1 MSRRLGLTAKWVLVR
16 RNGKPQLLQDA
27 TVVVEDGKVADILQ
41 NAEGTNG
48 LESIVLDQH
57 LLLPGFVNTHTH
69 CLSTPLFRGV
79 FEDRENAQDNGTIIE
94 KVMMPLGE
102 IISEIGDDEM
112 IEAICSLGML
122 EAIKAG
128 STTIV
133 DMPRSDHD
141 AFATAARKI
150 GLRANI
156 HPYLMSAGA
165 LPWTLEESPEDAVAA
180 EKAMATFH
188 RWHEHSDEGSD
199 GRVRIGLGPHATDTC
214 APALMRAIARTRDD
228 FDAPVT
234 IHLSQSARE
243 GELSQQRLGMTPTA
257 YLDAVG
263 MLNDGLIAAH
273 CLYATDDEL
282 SLMAARGVSI
292 AHCPLTYA
300 RSGKMAS
307 RTRFT
312 DMGVSTLVACDAHA
326 LDIFADLR
334 MAAINSKYRN
344 SDPGVGTAWELVD
357 CATHGAAEALGR
369 TDLGRIEAGATA
381 DLAAVR
387 LDQAHTQPV
396 YDPVKSLVW
405 YCSGR
410 DIDLVM
416 VAGEVL
422 VRGGEFVRSDEAAIV
437 SAGAQALYRIWDI
450 ARERGII

>member
-1 MSRRLGLTAKWVLVR
+1 
-16 RNGKPQLLQDA
+16 
-27 TVVVEDGKVADILQ
+27 
-41 NAEGTNG
+41 
-48 LESIVLDQH
+48 
-57 LLLPGFVNTHTH
+57 
-69 CLSTPLFRGV
+69 
-79 FEDRENAQDNGTIIE
+79 
-94 KVMMPLGE
+94 
-102 IISEIGDDEM
+102 
-112 IEAICSLGML
+112 
-122 EAIKAG
+122 
-128 STTIV
+128 
-133 DMPRSDHD
+133 
-141 AFATAARKI
+141 
-150 GLRANI
+150 
-156 HPYLMSAGA
+156 
-165 LPWTLEESPEDAVAA
+165 
-180 EKAMATFH
+180 
-188 RWHEHSDEGSD
+188 
-199 GRVRIGLGPHATDTC
+199 
-214 APALMRAIARTRDD
+214 
-228 FDAPVT
+228 
-234 IHLSQSARE
+234 
-243 GELSQQRLGMTPTA
+243 MTPTA

-369 TDLGRIEAGATA
+369 TDLGRIETGATA
-381 DLAAVR
+381 DLGAVR
-387 LDQAHTQPV
+387 LDRAHTQPV

-410 DIDLVM
+410 DVDLVM